1 MEINYM
7 LQNVNMASIG
17 TKTALN
23 STKMLRHAAPA
34 VAIIANEVVKA
45 KQKFVKNEAMN
56 KDFKVLDDMRNSCIL
71 NFKNTQTPKE
81 VVANYEK
88 AANQF
93 SLNDNNFDKLLNEEN
108 EGNRKVGL
116 MKGLSK
122 FTQKMMNIGRQTI

>member
-1 MEINYM
+1 M

-23 STKMLRHAAPA
+23 STQMLCHAAPA
-34 VAIIANEVVKA
+34 VAIITNEVVKA